1 MKDLCWLLQ
10 RNLLSLLFFYVV
22 LRMNIPL
29 LTIFGVSNSVYSQSR
44 KLITWVE
51 VPFQTR
57 GPFPDNY
64 RSRKA
69 VVVNICW
76 LGLERLFL
84 RSVWFEY
91 LISGAKSYRE
101 FRETGLSPLT
111 LKKTEHKLCTKPVG
125 SFSLKQLRLTCVI
138 FWVWRCCFF
147 GRNKR
152 KLEVSYMFI
161 AEIKKNCACDILIVV

>member
-1 MKDLCWLLQ
+1 M
-10 RNLLSLLFFYVV
+10 VAHE
-22 LRMNIPL
+22 
-29 LTIFGVSNSVYSQSR
+29 SR
-44 KLITWVE
+44 KFINWLE
-51 VPFQTR
+51 EPFQTR

-64 RSRKA
+64 RARKT

-76 LGLERLFL
+76 LGPARLFL
-84 RSVWFEY
+84 KSVWFEY

-111 LKKTEHKLCTKPVG
+111 LEKTEHKLCAKPVG

-147 GRNKR
+147 GRNKH

-161 AEIKKNCACDILIVV
+161 AEIKKIVLVTFLSLSSTWARSARVIQDKILRYCIAQLTWYCAYRSLQLFIY

>member
-10 RNLLSLLFFYVV
+10 RNLLSLLSFYVV
-22 LRMNIPL
+22 LRMKISL
-29 LTIFGVSNSVYSQSR
+29 LTIFGVSNSVAHESR
-44 KLITWVE
+44 KLTTWIE

-57 GPFPDNY
+57 GPFPDNN
-64 RSRKA
+64 RARKT

-76 LGLERLFL
+76 LGPERLFFI
-84 RSVWFEY
+84 SVWFEY

-111 LKKTEHKLCTKPVG
+111 LEKREHKLRAKPVG
-125 SFSLKQLRLTCVI
+125 SLSLKRLRLVCVI

-147 GRNKR
+147 DRNKQ
-152 KLEVSYMFI
+152 
-161 AEIKKNCACDILIVV
+161 N